1 MKKGLVNIAQ
11 GTPEQLS
18 KLKVFL
24 ANSQVTHKGLKT
36 HADAVVFAIEQAQ
49 KVTALET
56 QIREQKKIIKELE
69 DKIERI

>member
-49 KVTALET
+49 KVTELET
-56 QIREQKKIIKELE
+56 QIQEQKMRIEELE
-69 DKIERI
+69 KKME